1 MIPQLIGSNEASH
14 FVWRVEGKSPTVEFS
29 TGVLAAL
36 RRKLE
41 GDQQPVR
48 LEFGGILLG
57 TMEEDAGSWHT
68 VVEDWERF
76 PIEHRFGDQYV
87 LTPRDRRHFARK
99 IQHFRRRRLQPVGL
113 FRSHERRGLYMDQ
126 RDFELFQAEFNHPG
140 SVFFLLSGDPL
151 QGVKGAVFI
160 WEDGD
165 IRRHVS
171 YKEFS
176 LDEFGAP
183 PENRPPKPLPA
194 PPAERRV
201 RSTLPHPVS
210 KPPHSAPPP
219 LVESG
224 FGLRPLALG
233 FLAVALPLG
242 AFYLGRE
249 LASSRY
255 NSSAGTARP
264 AHTAAAPADTSTPR
278 GAASTGDI
286 ALRSRPV
293 GRYLE
298 FDWDPESGPVQRAQL
313 GRLTVHDGDSDVQVW
328 LSLSDLKAGSY
339 RYVPTDSEVS
349 ARLDLFSPVGGQAV
363 PSPANR

>member
-1 MIPQLIGSNEASH
+1 MIPQLIRSNEASR
-14 FVWRVEGKSPTVEFS
+14 FLWRVEGKSPTVEFS

-41 GDQQPVR
+41 SDSQPVR

-57 TMEEDAGSWHT
+57 TMEEDSGSWHT

-87 LTPRDRRHFARK
+87 LTPRDRRHFSRR
-99 IQHFRRRRLQPVGL
+99 IQHLRRRRLQPVGL

-126 RDFELFQAEFNHPG
+126 RDFELFQGEFNHPG
-140 SVFFLLSGDPL
+140 SIFFLLSGEAA
-151 QGVKGAVFI
+151 QGPKGAVFI

-176 LDEFGAP
+176 LDESGAP
-183 PENRPPKPLPA
+183 AEASPSKPPVV
-194 PPAERRV
+194 PPIERRV
-201 RSTLPHPVS
+201 RSTAPHGVS
-210 KPPHSAPPP
+210 KPPHPAAAP
-219 LVESG
+219 LVEAG

-233 FLAVALPLG
+233 FLAVALPLA
-242 AFYLGRE
+242 AFYFGRE
-249 LASSRY
+249 LAFSRY
-255 NSSAGTARP
+255 HSA
-264 AHTAAAPADTSTPR
+264 AAAAEPVVATAPADSSTPR

-286 ALRSRPV
+286 ALRSRPS

-313 GRLTVHDGDSDVQVW
+313 GRLTVHDGESDVQVW

-339 RYVPTDSEVS
+339 RYVPTDSQVS
-349 ARLDLFSPVGGQAV
+349 ARLDLYSPVGGQAV